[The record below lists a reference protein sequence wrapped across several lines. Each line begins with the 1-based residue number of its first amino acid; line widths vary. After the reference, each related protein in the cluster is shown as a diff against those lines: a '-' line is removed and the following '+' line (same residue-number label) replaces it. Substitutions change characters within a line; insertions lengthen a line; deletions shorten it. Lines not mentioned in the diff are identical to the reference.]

1 MFISDM
7 ITACSDNVEKKKG
20 IIDVQLQDKRTNG
33 LSGLCLTNGS
43 TLVAILI
50 GRMRFIQQTIQF
62 FFLWTKDILIRIW
75 WYSGW
80 PLAIPALDPTISTT
94 IFIIIIFFF
103 ITTLHNAKHHNQYSF
118 IHFVY
123 VWIATIANQP
133 SIQFN
138 NYYIF
143 ADSFGK

>member
-62 FFLWTKDILIRIW
+62 FFSEPKIFSYVFDDTLDDPLPFQRSIRPFQRL
-75 WYSGW
+75 Y
-80 PLAIPALDPTISTT
+80 L
-94 IFIIIIFFF
+94 
-103 ITTLHNAKHHNQYSF
+103 
-118 IHFVY
+118 
-123 VWIATIANQP
+123 
-133 SIQFN
+133 
-138 NYYIF
+138 
-143 ADSFGK
+143 